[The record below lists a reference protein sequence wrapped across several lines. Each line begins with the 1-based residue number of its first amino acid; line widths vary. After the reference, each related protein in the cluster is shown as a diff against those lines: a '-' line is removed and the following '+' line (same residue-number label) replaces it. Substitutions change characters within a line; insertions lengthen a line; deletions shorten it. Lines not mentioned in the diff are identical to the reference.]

1 MTFTMMMIR
10 MWSRHMEVVR
20 TVTEICAHPVP
31 FVNCHGNGACQEGDP
46 VTVAVLNP
54 DVGVVVGK
62 CTVARIGHV
71 WEEIL
76 VTVDGFGAAI
86 CNKCTQ
92 SQGFGLSGTGPGRRG
107 DTIWE
112 GGGGGSVNC
121 DHICACLR
129 IDQKNRKLVN

>member
-1 MTFTMMMIR
+1 
-10 MWSRHMEVVR
+10 MEVVR

-62 CTVARIGHV
+62 CTVARIGQV

-86 CNKCTQ
+86 CKKCTQ
-92 SQGFGLSGTGPGRRG
+92 STGIWSVLEPGRGGGGIPYGR
-107 DTIWE
+107 
-112 GGGGGSVNC
+112 GGGGSVNC

-129 IDQKNRKLVN
+129 IDQKNRKLVNKK